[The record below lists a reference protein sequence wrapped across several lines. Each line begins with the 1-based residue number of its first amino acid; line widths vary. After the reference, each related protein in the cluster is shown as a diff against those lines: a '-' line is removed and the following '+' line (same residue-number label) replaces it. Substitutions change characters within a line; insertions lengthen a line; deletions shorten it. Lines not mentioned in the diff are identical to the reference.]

1 MTAEELSKHEIR
13 KYYGTYQ
20 SNKLIK
26 SKIDSLMESMAKLEC
41 TLGIDST
48 YEERQKV
55 KTKQIELLLQIKA
68 LAELKYDVLK
78 KVI

>member
-1 MTAEELSKHEIR
+1 
-13 KYYGTYQ
+13 
-20 SNKLIK
+20 
-26 SKIDSLMESMAKLEC
+26 MESMAKLEC

-55 KTKQIELLLQIKA
+55 KTKQIELLLQIKD
-68 LAELKYDVLK
+68 LDELKYDVLK